1 MKVLITA
8 PWFQSK
14 RSKSFR
20 IPSLE
25 EIQGKI
31 HVSHL
36 MGIAECTNDL
46 KGGVKTTQ
54 VCKSNRNILKTQQ
67 LTHDSIWPNIRRF
80 FWSLAKSNANY
91 RIDIALAS
99 PLYLSKMRKIL
110 PKLIDRREKSSLQIS
125 SDFFAFPLRHQ
136 ERKVC
141 IVTRYLDTK
150 TQPIL

>member
-1 MKVLITA
+1 MVVIQA

-25 EIQGKI
+25 ENRNTRGN
-31 HVSHL
+31 L
-36 MGIAECTNDL
+36 MDAECTNDL

-54 VCKSNRNILKTQQ
+54 VCKSNRYILKTRQ
-67 LTHDSIWPNIRRF
+67 LTHDSIWPNIRRL
-80 FWSLAKSNANY
+80 FWSLANY
-91 RIDIALAS
+91 RIDIALATPS
-99 PLYLSKMRKIL
+99 TFPRWG
-110 PKLIDRREKSSLQIS
+110 KSCPSWLTGVKNPAFKS
-125 SDFFAFPLRHQ
+125 VPNFFAFPFRHQ